1 MPNFTEGIKNSDLMA
16 QMFHYFALFRKRY
29 FLPASPVFRIMVG
42 VQSGFASNG
51 FVEAEHG

>member
-1 MPNFTEGIKNSDLMA
+1 MPNFTVGMKNSGLMA
-16 QMFHYFALFRKRY
+16 QMFHYFALFRKRH